1 MTGGRAGLTRAE
13 LLVRGTLAVGLAAG
27 AAAAGPW
34 ASAALAQASR
44 GDADILAYALLLE
57 QLEERYYRDAL
68 REVDLSSEVR
78 AVVEELASNEAEHA
92 AALADTLS
100 VIGGRAKR
108 APEFD
113 FGGAYRSERAFL
125 ALAETLEETGVAAYN
140 GAAPL
145 LQSKDILRFAGGIVQ
160 VEGRHAAAIRA
171 LRGRVVAPRA
181 FDRALERPE
190 VERRIA
196 PLVA

>member
-1 MTGGRAGLTRAE
+1 MTRAA
-13 LLVRGTLAVGLAAG
+13 LLARGTLAVGMTAG

-34 ASAALAQASR
+34 VAAALAQASR

-57 QLEERYYRDAL
+57 QLEARYYRDGL
-68 REVDLSSEVR
+68 RRLDLSPSVR
-78 AVVEELASNEAEHA
+78 AVVEELAANEAEHA
-92 AALADTLS
+92 AALRDTLS
-100 VIGGRAKR
+100 NIGGRA
-108 APEFD
+108 APPPRLD

-125 ALAETLEETGVAAYN
+125 RLAETLEETGVAAYN

-145 LQSKDILRFAGGIVQ
+145 LTSKDILRTAGGIVQ

-171 LRGRVVAPRA
+171 LRGRVEAPRA
-181 FDRALERPE
+181 FDGALGMPA

-196 PLVA
+196 PFLA